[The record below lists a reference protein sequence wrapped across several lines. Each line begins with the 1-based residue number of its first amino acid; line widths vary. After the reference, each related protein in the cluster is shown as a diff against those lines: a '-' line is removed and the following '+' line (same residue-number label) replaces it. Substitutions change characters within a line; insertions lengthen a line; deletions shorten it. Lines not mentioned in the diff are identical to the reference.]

1 MPSIADT
8 FTSSRAFL
16 QAINT
21 ADKFA
26 PEDIPFLRCYFL
38 NKQGTSSFLFQ
49 WLDKLERGG
58 LTREQVLSVVYGAD
72 YKKPE
77 EHEQPTSPKKR
88 KYTRRAKT
96 PTGDED
102 ETPGTTPETSPT
114 RPRGKR
120 STEEN
125 EPVTPKARPKKKT
138 APPPPA
144 KKPRGSKKETQV
156 ISESDLDEEDED
168 DDDQDEDDDEQFEA
182 VRRKL

>member
-16 QAINT
+16 QAINA

-72 YKKPE
+72 HKPE

-102 ETPGTTPETSPT
+102 DTPDTTPETSPT
-114 RPRGKR
+114 RPRGKPR
-120 STEEN
+120 SAEED

-138 APPPPA
+138 NAPPPA

-156 ISESDLDEEDED
+156 VSESDLDEEDED
-168 DDDQDEDDDEQFEA
+168 DQDDEDDDERFEA